1 MFGFPSEA
9 VVKSLREQ
17 YPEGTRVA
25 LVHMDDRY
33 SKLVPGDRGTVHHVD
48 DAGTIHVRWD
58 RGSGLG
64 ISYGE
69 DSCRKL
75 TESELAEEHDNK
87 EEQGQETSAPK
98 LSM

>member
-48 DAGTIHVRWD
+48 DATIHVRWD

-64 ISYGE
+64 MSYGE

-75 TESELAEEHDNK
+75 TESELAEEDNK

>member
-9 VVKSLREQ
+9 TVKSLREQ
-17 YPEGTRVA
+17 YPEGTRVE
-25 LVHMDDRY
+25 LVSMGADPY
-33 SKLVPGDRGTVHHVD
+33 SKLKPGDRGTVHHVD
-48 DAGTIHVRWD
+48 DAGTIHVNWD
-58 RGSGLG
+58 SGSRLG
-64 ISYGE
+64 ISYGD

-75 TESELAEEHDNK
+75 TESELAEEDNK